1 MPPFAFGRHGQRRV
15 TLRRL
20 SGILPIL
27 RRGSPLKFDTSSRDD
42 VCAWLRLTLVPRVR
56 LRDHR
61 TLLAAFGSPQHVLA
75 ASRAGIAQLCGD
87 GVAEALAKGAQAAM
101 VDAAMRWLAID
112 GHHLV
117 TLADSAYPR
126 SLLDIDEP
134 PTVLYARG
142 RLELLNASCLA
153 IVGSRNATAQGARD
167 AEAFAA
173 TLSAAGLCIV
183 SGLAAG
189 IDAAAHRG
197 AIAQKGASLAVM
209 GTGADLVYPAGN
221 RKLAEELAR
230 NGCLI
235 SEFPLATPPD
245 PGNFPRRNRLI
256 SGLSRGVLVVE
267 AALKSGSLITA
278 RRALDQGR
286 DVFAIPGSIHSPLS
300 KGCHD
305 LIKQGAKLVE
315 SAEDILAEIGLGG
328 RVAARSE
335 PPEPTRA
342 DPLLDAM
349 GYAPVTMDEIA
360 QRTGFDASA
369 LAASLTRLEIEGRV
383 AALAGGLF
391 QRIEG
396 AT

>member
-1 MPPFAFGRHGQRRV
+1 V
-15 TLRRL
+15 
-20 SGILPIL
+20 
-27 RRGSPLKFDTSSRDD
+27 
-42 VCAWLRLTLVPRVR
+42 LTAS
-56 LRDHR
+56 H
-61 TLLAAFGSPQHVLA
+61 AA
-75 ASRAGIAQLCGD
+75 IAQVCGN
-87 GVAEALAKGAQAAM
+87 GVAEALAKGAEARI
-101 VDAAMRWLAID
+101 VDAAMDWLATE

-117 TLADSAYPR
+117 TLADTAYPQ
-126 SLLDIDEP
+126 LLLEIDEP

-142 RLELLNASCLA
+142 RLDLLNAPCFA
-153 IVGSRNATAQGARD
+153 IVGSRNATAQGARE

-197 AIAQKGASLAVM
+197 AIAQAGASLAVM
-209 GTGADLVYPAGN
+209 GTGADRIYPASN

-235 SEFPLATPPD
+235 SEFPLNTPPESR
-245 PGNFPRRNRLI
+245 NFPRRNRLI

-267 AALKSGSLITA
+267 AALQSGSLITA

-315 SAEDILAEIGLGG
+315 SAEDILAEIGLGEG
-328 RVAARSE
+328 GARKSEARRAA
-335 PPEPTRA
+335 PA

-349 GYAPVTMDEIA
+349 GYSPVTMDEMS
-360 QRTGFDASA
+360 QRIGCDAAA
-369 LAASLTRLEIEGRV
+369 LAISLTRLEIEGRI

-391 QRIEG
+391 QRIDG
-396 AT
+396 AI

>member
-1 MPPFAFGRHGQRRV
+1 VKLDA
-15 TLRRL
+15 
-20 SGILPIL
+20 
-27 RRGSPLKFDTSSRDD
+27 SSRDD
-42 VCAWLRLTLVPRVR
+42 VSAWLRLTLVPHVL
-56 LRDHR
+56 LRHHR
-61 TLLAAFGSPQHVLA
+61 ALLEAFGSPQHVLA
-75 ASRAGIAQLCGD
+75 ASYAGIAELCGNE
-87 GVAEALAKGAQAAM
+87 VADALAKGADPGM
-101 VDAAMRWLAID
+101 VDAAMRWLATED
-112 GHHLV
+112 HHLV
-117 TLADSAYPR
+117 TLADSVFPQ
-126 SLLDIDEP
+126 SLLQIDEP

-142 RLELLNASCLA
+142 SLELLNAPCFA

-173 TLSAAGLCIV
+173 ALSAAGVCIV

-197 AIAQKGASLAVM
+197 AIAQRGASLAVM
-209 GTGADLVYPAGN
+209 GTGADLVYPASNG
-221 RKLAEELAR
+221 KLAEELASK
-230 NGCLI
+230 GCLV
-235 SEFPLATPPD
+235 SEFPLNTPPN
-245 PGNFPRRNRLI
+245 PRNFPRRNRLI

-267 AALKSGSLITA
+267 AAPNSGSLITA

-315 SAEDILAEIGLGG
+315 SAEDILAEIGLGKP
-328 RVAARSE
+328 AARKSE
-335 PPEPTRA
+335 ARRAAPP

-349 GYAPVTMDEIA
+349 GYAPVTMDEMSRRI
-360 QRTGFDASA
+360 GCDAAA
-369 LAASLTRLEIEGRV
+369 LAASLTRLEIEGRI

-396 AT
+396 AI